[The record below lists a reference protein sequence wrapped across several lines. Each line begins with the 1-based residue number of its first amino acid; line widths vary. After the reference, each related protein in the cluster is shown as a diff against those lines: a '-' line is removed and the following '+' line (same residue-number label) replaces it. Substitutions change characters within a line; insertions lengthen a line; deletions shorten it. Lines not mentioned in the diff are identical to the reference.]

1 MEPTLSPSKVE
12 PLGLEFPGIPT
23 SVSPSLP
30 PFDYGLPKQ
39 YAPLPADAVV
49 DQGLKFSDDYG
60 LSRPTEG
67 LDFDAVSYLG
77 DAYNDYPEF
86 EFAQFLL

>member
-1 MEPTLSPSKVE
+1 MEPSLSPSKVE
-12 PLGLEFPGIPT
+12 PLGLEFPNIPT

-30 PFDYGLPKQ
+30 PFHCSPPQQ
-39 YAPLPADAVV
+39 YVPLPADAVV
-49 DQGLKFSDDYG
+49 KGLEFSDDYG

-77 DAYNDYPEF
+77 DAYNDYPGF